1 MGSLDKLKIVAAL
14 PKRAASVE
22 QERRNKLAT
31 KLAEQLK
38 LAEAALG
45 GEPYSR
51 SKQQWRTDEQGE
63 RHRVVREVKLREW
76 WSTEPTGTIQFSV
89 FYGAAALELAK
100 GKTAIEV
107 AKLSELPAVIKT
119 VLKAVLDGELDEV
132 IRQAAMARSPKAKV
146 KKAA

>member
-1 MGSLDKLKIVAAL
+1 MGSLDKLKMVAVQ
-14 PKRAASVE
+14 PKRAASAE
-22 QERRNKLAT
+22 QQRRNKLAA

-45 GEPYSR
+45 GEPYAR

-63 RHRVVREVKLREW
+63 RTRVVRDVKLRQW
-76 WSTEPTGTIQFSV
+76 WSMEPTGSIQFCV
-89 FYGAAALELAK
+89 HYGAAVLELAK
-100 GKTAIEV
+100 GKAAIEV
-107 AKLSELPAVIKT
+107 AKLSELPAVIKA

-132 IRQAAMARSPKAKV
+132 IKHAAAARSPKAKV

>member
-1 MGSLDKLKIVAAL
+1 MDKLKIVAVQ
-14 PKRAASVE
+14 PKRGASAE
-22 QERRNKLAT
+22 QQRRNKLAM
-31 KLAEQLK
+31 K

-45 GEPYSR
+45 GEPYAR
-51 SKQQWRTDEQGE
+51 SKHLWRTDEQGE
-63 RHRVVREVKLREW
+63 RMRVVREVKLRQW
-76 WSTEPTGTIQFSV
+76 WGMEPTGSVQFSV
-89 FYGAAALELAK
+89 YYGAVTLELVK

-132 IRQAAMARSPKAKV
+132 IKHAAMARSPKAKV